1 MPTDMSFITLLAV
14 ATITGEDDSA
24 TAVTIGVWEYDGI
37 TGVATTAVMTGA
49 VEEGATVAAGDTGA
63 NVLETFVAWNEL
75 YRPDSPVLD
84 LHAP

>member
-1 MPTDMSFITLLAV
+1 MSFITLLAV

-24 TAVTIGVWEYDGI
+24 TAVTIGVVWSYDGI

-49 VEEGATVAAGDTGA
+49 VTTVAAGVTGA

>member
-1 MPTDMSFITLLAV
+1 MSFITLLAV

-24 TAVTIGVWEYDGI
+24 TAVTIGVWKYDGS

-49 VEEGATVAAGDTGA
+49 VTTVAAGVTGA